1 MSSTLIRLAQLCAI
15 GLIALTEIGCA
26 DAHADGPLREFLK
39 QRRSQSVPAG
49 ATTEYS
55 VEVGGVVRR
64 YLVHIPASYDSA
76 QPTPLVLALHGGG
89 GDMQH
94 MAKDEHYGIVGKSD
108 RAGFIVA
115 FPNGTGAMGDKFA
128 TWNAGACCGKARDN
142 RIDDVAFVRALVADL
157 QRRYAIDP
165 ARIFAM
171 GMSNGGMM
179 SHRLACDAADLFAAV
194 ASVAGTDNTLAC
206 APARPIPV
214 LHIHARNDDHVLFEG
229 GAGPG
234 AFRDE
239 SKVTQFVSVPQTIS
253 NWIARN
259 NCRGAAREVLAVPGA
274 RCEVHDG
281 CAGNAR
287 VELCVT
293 EDGKHSWPGGGV
305 TTLSRQQP
313 SQAINANDVI
323 WDFFQSVTARR

>member
-1 MSSTLIRLAQLCAI
+1 MPRSLIRLAQRCAI
-15 GLIALTEIGCA
+15 GLIAAAGFAAA

-39 QRRSQSVPAG
+39 QRRSQSAPAG
-49 ATTEYS
+49 STIEYS
-55 VEVGGVVRR
+55 VDVGGTARR
-64 YLVHIPASYDSA
+64 YLVHLPTGYDPARPA
-76 QPTPLVLALHGGG
+76 ALVLALHGGG

-94 MAKDEHYGIVGKSD
+94 MAKDEHYGIVSKSD

-128 TWNAGACCGKARDN
+128 TWNAGACCGKARDQ
-142 RIDDVAFVRALVADL
+142 RVDDVAFMRTLVADL
-157 QRRYAIDP
+157 QRRYAID
-165 ARIFAM
+165 AGRIFAM

-179 SHRLACDAADLFAAV
+179 SHRLACDAADLFAAI

-206 APARPIPV
+206 APARPVPV

-253 NWIARN
+253 NWVSRN
-259 NCRGAAREVLAVPGA
+259 RCSSAAREVLAVSGA

-281 CAGNAR
+281 CQGGAT

-323 WDFFQSVTARR
+323 WAFFQSAPPRL

>member
-1 MSSTLIRLAQLCAI
+1 MPRPLIRLAQLYAI
-15 GLIALTEIGCA
+15 GLIALTAIGCVN
-26 DAHADGPLREFLK
+26 AHADGPLREFLK
-39 QRRSQSVPAG
+39 LRRSQSAPAG
-49 ATTEYS
+49 GTAEYS

-64 YLVHIPASYDSA
+64 YLVHVPASYDPA
-76 QPTPLVLALHGGG
+76 RPAPLVLALHGGG

-128 TWNAGACCGKARDN
+128 TWNAGACCGKARDA
-142 RIDDVAFVRALVADL
+142 RVDDVAFVRALVADL
-157 QRRYAIDP
+157 QKRYAIDGT
-165 ARIFAM
+165 RVFAM

-179 SHRLACDAADLFAAV
+179 SHRLACEAADLFAAI
-194 ASVAGTDNTLAC
+194 ASIAGTDNTLAC

-253 NWIARN
+253 NWVARN

-281 CAGNAR
+281 CTGNSR

>member
-1 MSSTLIRLAQLCAI
+1 MPRPLIHHARRLAI
-15 GLIALTEIGCA
+15 GLIAAAGLVCA
-26 DAHADGPLREFLK
+26 DAHADGPLRELLK
-39 QRRSQSVPAG
+39 QRRSQSAPAG
-49 ATTEYS
+49 ANAEFS
-55 VEVGGVVRR
+55 IEVGGATRR
-64 YLVHIPASYDSA
+64 YLVHVPASYDA
-76 QPTPLVLALHGGG
+76 TRPAPLVLALHGGG
-89 GDMQH
+89 GNMQH
-94 MAKDEHYGIVGKSD
+94 MAKDEHYGIVSKSD

-128 TWNAGACCGKARDN
+128 TWNAGACCGKARDT
-142 RIDDVAFVRALVADL
+142 RVDDVAFLRAVVADL
-157 QRRYAIDP
+157 QGRYAID
-165 ARIFAM
+165 ARRIFAM

-179 SHRLACDAADLFAAV
+179 SHRLACDAADLFAGI
-194 ASVAGTDNTLAC
+194 ASVAGTDNTLGC

-214 LHIHARNDDHVLFEG
+214 LHIHARNDDHVLFDG

-253 NWIARN
+253 NWVTRN
-259 NCRGAAREVLAVPGA
+259 GCSGAAREVLAVPGA
-274 RCEVHDG
+274 RCEVHEG
-281 CAGNAR
+281 CRGGAT

-293 EDGKHSWPGGGV
+293 DDGKHSWPGGGV

-323 WDFFQSVTARR
+323 WDFFQSVTSRR